1 MKNLLES
8 RSGMERALLLLAAS
22 FTLSAAGVPVRAAE
36 LPISVVSIS
45 SPVAAKANATI
56 FIRTSPGSR
65 CWGAVDYK
73 SAGTKPRKM
82 GRRDL
87 DAQIADM
94 EGRAAWR
101 WPVDERTVP
110 GRWPIVVT
118 CEKGGTTS
126 ELRTHFEI
134 R

>member
-8 RSGMERALLLLAAS
+8 RSGMRRELLLLAAF
-22 FTLSAAGVPVRAAE
+22 FTLSAPGGAVRAAE
-36 LPISVVSIS
+36 LPISVVSVS
-45 SPVAAKANATI
+45 SPVAASANATI
-56 FIRTSPGSR
+56 FIRTSPGAR
-65 CWGAVDYK
+65 CWGTVDYK
-73 SAGTKPRKM
+73 SAGTKPGKM
-82 GRRDL
+82 GPRDL
-87 DAQIADM
+87 EAQIADM

-101 WPVDERTVP
+101 WPVDERAVP
-110 GRWPIVVT
+110 GRWPILVT

>member
-8 RSGMERALLLLAAS
+8 RSGPGQALLLISAF
-22 FTLSAAGVPVRAAE
+22 FTLSAAGAPVRVAE

-45 SPVAAKANATI
+45 SPVSAKANATI
-56 FIRTSPGSR
+56 FIRTSPGAR
-65 CWGAVDYK
+65 CWGTVDYK

-82 GRRDL
+82 GPLDL
-87 DAQIADM
+87 DPQIADM

-101 WPVDERTVP
+101 WPVDERAVP

-118 CEKGGTTS
+118 CEKGGTTR